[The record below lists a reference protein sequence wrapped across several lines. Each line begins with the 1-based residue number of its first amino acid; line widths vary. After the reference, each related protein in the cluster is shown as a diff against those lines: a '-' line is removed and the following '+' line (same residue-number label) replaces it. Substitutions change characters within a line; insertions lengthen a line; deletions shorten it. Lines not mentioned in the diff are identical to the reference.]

1 MYLLFYN
8 ISYTSYAFRIF
19 NIPARTERRIK
30 HTEAREDS
38 RSPVKL
44 QCSVRQRQ
52 GWAWTGGYSRLPG
65 TLALRGQTLRPD
77 RGGLRPR
84 APPQLPSPLLL
95 LAEVEHSLPG
105 GLGLSS
111 PTHPLAPRFTA
122 LCTELRGVHS
132 TTVAAVGGDAW
143 FLYTAGWWEAGEP
156 DSVINDISY

>member
-84 APPQLPSPLLL
+84 APPPAALTPAAFGRSRAQPAWGARALLPNTSPCPQ
-95 LAEVEHSLPG
+95 VHSLMHRAPG
-105 GLGLSS
+105 GSQHHSG
-111 PTHPLAPRFTA
+111 
-122 LCTELRGVHS
+122 CGWRGRMVPVHS
-132 TTVAAVGGDAW
+132 GMVGGRRA
-143 FLYTAGWWEAGEP
+143 
-156 DSVINDISY
+156 